1 MSIEKLERLAAA
13 GIQILPAVSIEN
25 YFVLE
30 RDGFVA
36 LVERRADGF
45 GRVGTAGLL
54 TEAGVA
60 PLMWRGGVGYFVAKG
75 FQQQAT
81 DEQVELLRRF
91 GADLKTALE

>member
-1 MSIEKLERLAAA
+1 MSLEKLERLAAA

-36 LVERRADGF
+36 LVERRGDGF

-60 PLMWRGGVGYFVAKG
+60 PLVWRESVGYFVAKG

-81 DEQVELLRRF
+81 DEQVLLLRRF
-91 GADLKTALE
+91 SEDLRVALR